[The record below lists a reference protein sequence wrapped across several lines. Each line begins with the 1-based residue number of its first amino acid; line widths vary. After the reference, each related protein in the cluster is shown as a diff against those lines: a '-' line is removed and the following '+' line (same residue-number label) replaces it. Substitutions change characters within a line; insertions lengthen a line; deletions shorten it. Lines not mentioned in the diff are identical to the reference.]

1 MANVVTID
9 REILERFLAH
19 PSHDVRSFAMSLLIT
34 SSSTT
39 KPYSPMAFELLRQH
53 FRPCHADPDA
63 KFRNELLAHSKNMVK
78 RIQGAIS
85 VLRKDIARLDIKASR
100 VDAKG
105 TPVNTHISLGA
116 KQIANAGETWLR
128 DSLRAH
134 EEFFAWYLDFLRQEL
149 VPTASYQR
157 HITSLKSLVHVL
169 KLGRDGQSPAEQ
181 RICQNPQWLRIL
193 LDLVMDPFD
202 DVRETAASLLMLF
215 PAEAVRAQV
224 VYGDGQPPTTALN
237 VLSEFCTK
245 AADLASRTSRAD
257 HSDGTARSLGLLC
270 AWQGTL
276 DERMSLLSRTLDELE
291 QKIIMAEQDLGSA
304 VMSIPVHG
312 AFAAI
317 RYMWEVLSQD
327 RYTTDELQLLA
338 KPQARMV
345 ALCTRIWDA
354 VSYVLCDDSP
364 EGNLPEELEDVE
376 GLDTKGLLS
385 YSFRAIHESSNLLR
399 TVVGNLRLGSG
410 AGCLLPTSDVFTA
423 AGNLAFSQLSTLRH
437 RGAFSSVSLTF
448 TCCCQNAHHPAI
460 ASPDGEKTLL
470 EAWYEGTLSCINTQ
484 RSTTR
489 RSAGIPS
496 LMTGILASNADRPSF
511 SEVMRTLQEIAATPA
526 HVSETDGSNLPQVH
540 AFNCIKE
547 VFKSS
552 LLSKH
557 AEAYLAGCLQLA
569 TGSLKSEVWAIRNC
583 ALLLLHALIAT
594 LFGTTESKSSMETG
608 WDGKTLRL
616 SYTKYATLPP
626 ILLGLLQTGERAMEP
641 STLAQGSAAESVFPA
656 LEIIRRAGPP
666 ESHRD
671 ELYGYITRYLGSRQW
686 HVREIAARTLCS
698 FLLGGDWLGAVKALL
713 EKSRGS
719 ANMMHGTLLT
729 VKFFLERTILEL
741 KDEQGLGK
749 SSEDTRV
756 TRNDHWL
763 TGYAENAQLLGQTL
777 QSFENDALICSE
789 TAAAYI
795 EVHNLLWDAT
805 PSTQSAP
812 AHLRLIQA
820 IKSRKGDTRFTTT
833 ALLQNR
839 IGIMTIRRAA
849 ASDNLGELKACL
861 FDALDQDTD
870 TACALIEAVPTI
882 WGKNHVSELSSLY
895 LDVCAH
901 TKSPEARAAAIT
913 NLAELLDTALTDNS
927 QNKHSGALPD
937 PDALDAFEASLHDT
951 ISPALANALLLA
963 SGPLMALRAL
973 RHNGQMTFFLA
984 LEQRLRAWG
993 VALADALHAGQTLDM
1008 RLAAARA
1015 LRSLARAVRDAAGG
1029 DAAYLPALLAL
1040 YNALVD
1046 DDEDVRE
1053 VAAEAAAA
1061 IIIVPF
1067 GTDGPTTDDGEN
1079 DNNNNTDNTHPPHHR
1094 PRRHLVPADAPD
1106 ALLAWLAARFGRTHE
1121 LRAYA
1126 ASRLAG
1132 SALVAVDIGV
1142 QDLAPP
1148 AWAPPAAQLAAA
1160 LAVDESL
1167 FAVEEQNL
1175 FVDEAREAER
1185 WAAVLAAACGW
1196 DREEVEVEVETGG
1209 ARVTRSVVFVD
1220 GTLASL
1226 RAWTEGALG
1235 ALVALVVRRQ
1245 QQQQGGG
1252 EGGEGEGEVGDD
1264 DGPLGWAS
1272 GADAFALCRRVLVCG
1287 RALAGLLGEE
1297 DGGREVARMLA
1308 QIREAG
1314 RAGRLHGL
1322 LMSVLEEGEEAVGSR
1337 QAA

>member
-1 MANVVTID
+1 
-9 REILERFLAH
+9 
-19 PSHDVRSFAMSLLIT
+19 
-34 SSSTT
+34 
-39 KPYSPMAFELLRQH
+39 MAFELLRQH
-53 FRPCHADPDA
+53 LRPCHADPDA

-85 VLRKDIARLDIKASR
+85 VLRKDIARLDIKASK

-134 EEFFAWYLDFLRQEL
+134 EEFFDWYLDFLRQEL

-157 HITSLKSLVHVL
+157 HITSLKSLVNVL
-169 KLGRDGQSPAEQ
+169 KLGREGQSPAEQ
-181 RICQNPQWLRIL
+181 RICQSPQWLRIL

-215 PAEAVRAQV
+215 RAESVRAEV
-224 VYGDGQPPTTALN
+224 VYGDEQPPTTALD
-237 VLSEFCTK
+237 VLSEFCTR

-276 DERMSLLSRTLDELE
+276 DGRISLLSRTLDELE
-291 QKIIMAEQDLGSA
+291 QKILMAEQDLGSA

-317 RYMWEVLSQD
+317 RYMWEVLSQN
-327 RYTTDELQLLA
+327 RYTTEELQLLA

-345 ALCTRIWDA
+345 TLCTRIWDA

-364 EGNLPEELEDVE
+364 EGNLPEELEEVE

-399 TVVGNLRLGSG
+399 TVVGNLRLGNG
-410 AGCLLPTSDVFTA
+410 AGCLLPSSEVFTA

-448 TCCCQNAHHPAI
+448 TCCCQNVHHPAI

-470 EAWYEGTLSCINTQ
+470 EVWYEGTLSCINTQ

-511 SEVMRTLQEIAATPA
+511 SEVMGTLQEIAATPA
-526 HVSETDGSNLPQVH
+526 RVSETDGSNLPQVH

-552 LLSKH
+552 LLSKN
-557 AEAYLAGCLQLA
+557 AEAYLAECLQLA

-666 ESHRD
+666 ESHRE

-686 HVREIAARTLCS
+686 HVREIASRTLCS
-698 FLLGGDWLGAVKALL
+698 FLLGGDWVGAVKALL

-741 KDEQGLGK
+741 KSGQVLGK
-749 SSEDTRV
+749 SHQHLRV
-756 TRNDHWL
+756 TWDDHWL
-763 TGYAENAQLLGQTL
+763 IPCAENAELLGHTL
-777 QSFENDALICSE
+777 ESFENDALMCSE
-789 TAAAYI
+789 TAAAYV
-795 EVHNLLWDAT
+795 EVHNLLWDAN
-805 PSTQSAP
+805 PSKQSAP
-812 AHLRLIQA
+812 AQLRLIQA
-820 IKSRKGDTRFTTT
+820 VESRKGDTRFTST
-833 ALLQNR
+833 ALLRNR

-849 ASDNLGELKACL
+849 ASGNLGEVKACL
-861 FDALDQDTD
+861 LDTLDRDTD
-870 TACALIEAVPTI
+870 TACALIEAVPAI
-882 WGKNHVSELSSLY
+882 WGKDNTSELCSLY
-895 LDVCAH
+895 LDVCEH

-913 NLAELLDTALTDNS
+913 NLAELLDTALTDN
-927 QNKHSGALPD
+927 QNNHEALPS
-937 PDALDAFEASLHDT
+937 PDDLDAFEASLHDT
-951 ISPALANALLLA
+951 INPALANALLLA
-963 SGPLMALRAL
+963 SGPIMALRAL

-993 VALADALHAGQTLDM
+993 VALADALHASQTFDM

-1015 LRSLARAVRDAAGG
+1015 LRSLARAVRAAAGE
-1029 DAAYLPALLAL
+1029 DAAYLPVLLAL

-1053 VAAEAAAA
+1053 VASEAAAA
-1061 IIIVPF
+1061 IIVPSS
-1067 GTDGPTTDDGEN
+1067 TAAAAATGEG
-1079 DNNNNTDNTHPPHHR
+1079 DNNNSSSSSDDTHQH
-1094 PRRHLVPADAPD
+1094 RHLAPADAPD
-1106 ALLAWLAARFGRTHE
+1106 ALLTWVAARFGRTNE

-1132 SALVAVDIGV
+1132 SALVAIDIGV

-1148 AWAPPAAQLAAA
+1148 RWTPPAHQFAAA

-1175 FVDEAREAER
+1175 FIDEVREAER
-1185 WAAVLAAACGW
+1185 WAAVLAASCAW
-1196 DREEVEVEVETGG
+1196 DREEVHVVEGTGG
-1209 ARVTRSVVFVD
+1209 AARSVVFVD

-1226 RAWTEGALG
+1226 RGWTEGALE
-1235 ALVALVVRRQ
+1235 ALVGLVRQ
-1245 QQQQGGG
+1245 QRQGV
-1252 EGGEGEGEVGDD
+1252 EG

-1297 DGGREVARMLA
+1297 DGAKEIARMLA
-1308 QIREAG
+1308 QIRQAG

-1322 LMSVLEEGEEAVGSR
+1322 LMSVLEETDGR